1 MGGLDDL
8 IPDDA
13 DTSSS
18 SSSGGGGR
26 GGLDQPDYVE
36 VFESKKGTKKYTEEQ
51 WEEIKKVIRRETD
64 YVSVGEVKSLP
75 AQRRHV
81 VLHELAIEALV
92 EDADGDI
99 SRSQFRCSICGDD
112 CTRAYV
118 VIEGEEVHPHHTIG
132 QLAEELDI
140 ETESRTDEN

>member
-18 SSSGGGGR
+18 SSSSSGGGG
-26 GGLDQPDYVE
+26 LDEPEYAE
-36 VFESKKGTKKYTEEQ
+36 VFESKKGTKKFTEEQ

-75 AQRRHV
+75 AQKRHV

-99 SRSQFRCSICGDD
+99 SRTDFRCPICGDD
-112 CTRAYV
+112 CTTSYV
-118 VIEGEEVHPHHTIG
+118 VIEGEEVHPYHTIA
-132 QLAEELDI
+132 QLAKELGK
-140 ETESRTDEN
+140 ETKSKNNEN